1 MEVTLGRVVCDL
13 MAGEVV
19 TIEAESD
26 QLARLQARVIAWAS
40 AEGHH
45 SLDIWTRPGAMRLK
59 LNPEPTR

>member
-1 MEVTLGRVVCDL
+1 MEVTLGHVISDL

-45 SLDIWTRPGAMRLK
+45 SLDVWTRPGALRLR
-59 LNPEPTR
+59 LNVEEAP